1 MRRPGFEMRFTPSI
15 AERPASSY
23 LSAMSMVFR
32 TFLPFFSMDFKK
44 PASRSFSAIAI
55 LKAEN
60 GTETDAF
67 FMAVAFARRT
77 MKSPT
82 GSPTIKQVSGYRCQV
97 SAYYQELFFI
107 PGILPSKAS
116 SRKQMRHRLKSRIKP
131 RGRPHLK
138 QRRTIRDLNF
148 GVRCAFTIIDFLAI
162 GKASRNGAK
171 AWHPP
176 LAREDYGH
184 FVRDRY
190 LLPTCG

>member
-1 MRRPGFEMRFTPSI
+1 MRRPCFEMRFPPSM
-15 AERPASSY
+15 AGRPAPSY

-32 TFLPFFSMDFKK
+32 TFLPFFSMYFKK
-44 PASRSFSAIAI
+44 PAPRSFSAIAI

-97 SAYYQELFFI
+97 SAYYQEDFLI
-107 PGILPSKAS
+107 PGILPSSAS
-116 SRKQMRHRLKSRIKP
+116 SRKQMRHRLKSRMKP

-138 QRRTIRDLNF
+138 QRRTVRVENF
-148 GVRCAFTIIDFLAI
+148 GTRSALIIIDFLAMKVCQI
-162 GKASRNGAK
+162 GGCWKPL
-171 AWHPP
+171 HPA
-176 LAREDYGH
+176 LAQPDYRS
-184 FVRDRY
+184 FFA
-190 LLPTCG
+190 